1 VIHDLRHVLRAFRR
15 TPIFAVSTVL
25 VLALGIGAN
34 TAVFSVV
41 YAVLLKPLPY
51 AEPDRLVKLAERH
64 PSKGADEGVL
74 SAGTFVDWR
83 ARSHT
88 LESLA
93 VYAPLFG
100 NGETV
105 WNIGDR
111 AQIIKTAGASTSLFA
126 VLRVQPIRGRLFR
139 PENETPPP
147 GALGQFVISY
157 GLWQRA
163 FGGSEDIVGRRVD
176 LEGRLPREIIGVMPP
191 GFDFPDGTEAWTGV
205 PLSNVPVAERRARS
219 FEAIG
224 RLSPGVRID
233 DVRRELVGIS
243 TQLAAEFPASNDGWI
258 PDVEPASNSKAAS
271 ARLALL
277 VLMTAVACVL
287 LIACANVANLLLAR
301 AAARRTEI
309 AVRLALGASTS
320 RLVRHSLLEAAVL
333 CAAGAA
339 LGLLIGSWIAGVLGR
354 LAPIDLAS
362 AGGVMHVPVLIFAIA
377 ACALCAALIGIVPV
391 LHVTRSLARGGLR
404 GDLRASTAHGA
415 GLRRWVVGAEA
426 AVVVLLLTGALLFL
440 RTFMNLRRVDLGF
453 QPAHALSVETRW
465 PVGYLLVAAPGTRP
479 WPRVQRIVDDLV
491 RVIEGVP
498 GVQAAGLITE
508 IPLTSDP
515 AGVTIWR
522 ADAPG
527 AGGGQP
533 AVDARDRFHA
543 DLTIVTRGY
552 FPAMNI
558 AVVRGRNFDDTDRF
572 SVDVISRS
580 GSAKPIGSAIVNSAF
595 ASRYFGGESPVGH
608 VIVIDDDREFGPM
621 RTIVGVVAD
630 SRQRAVAEAP
640 RPTLFIPHA
649 QHPDMIRPSFVV
661 RTTASP
667 GAAALL
673 IRERLL
679 AFDPQLVVLGI
690 RPMDDVISSALS
702 RPRFNLLLMA
712 SFAAVAL
719 LLSGLGIYGVLA
731 YVVAERTREIGIRMA
746 LGARAADVVRLML
759 REGLASVAIGAGI
772 GVAAA
777 LAMGRLLRTLLF
789 GVTPIDPISLAGAPL
804 MLAAIAAFAC
814 YLPTRRATKV
824 DPIVA
829 LRED

>member
-1 VIHDLRHVLRAFRR
+1 MIHDLRQVLRAFRR
-15 TPIFAVSTVL
+15 TPIFALSTVL

-51 AEPDRLVKLAERH
+51 AEPDRLVKLAERNL
-64 PSKGADEGVL
+64 SKGVDEGAL

-83 ARSHT
+83 TRAHT

-93 VYAPLFG
+93 IYAPLFG

-111 AQIIKTAGASTSLFA
+111 AQIIKTAGVSTSLFT

-139 PENETPPP
+139 AENETPPP
-147 GALGQFVISY
+147 GALGEFVIGY

-163 FGGSEDIVGRRVD
+163 FGGSADIVGRRVD

-191 GFDFPDGTEAWTGV
+191 GFDFPEGSEAWTSV
-205 PLSNVPVAERRARS
+205 PLPNVPVAQRRARS

-224 RLSPGVRID
+224 RLSAGVGID
-233 DVRRELVGIS
+233 DVRRELSGIS
-243 TQLAAEFPASNDGWI
+243 TQLATEFPVSNEGWI
-258 PDVEPASNSKAAS
+258 PSVEPASNSKASS
-271 ARLALL
+271 ARLALV

-287 LIACANVANLLLAR
+287 LIACANVTNLLLAR
-301 AAARRTEI
+301 AAARRSEI
-309 AVRLALGASTS
+309 AVRRALGASTS
-320 RLVRHSLLEAAVL
+320 RLIRHSLVEAAAL
-333 CAAGAA
+333 CVAGTA
-339 LGLLIGSWIAGVLGR
+339 LGLLTGSGIAGVLGK

-362 AGGVMHVPVLIFAIA
+362 AGGVMNIPVLVFAMA
-377 ACALCAALIGIVPV
+377 ACALCAGLIGIVPV
-391 LHVTRSLARGGLR
+391 LHVTRSLTRAGLR
-404 GDLRASTAHGA
+404 GDLRSSTAHGA

-440 RTFMNLRRVDLGF
+440 RTFVNLRSVDLGF

-465 PVGYLLVAAPGTRP
+465 PVGYLMVAAPGTRP
-479 WPRVQRIVDDLV
+479 WPRVRRIVDDLV
-491 RVIEGVP
+491 RVIESVP

-522 ADAPG
+522 ADTPG

-533 AVDARDRFHA
+533 PVDSRDRLHA
-543 DLTIVTRGY
+543 DLTVVTRGY
-552 FPAMNI
+552 FPAMDI
-558 AVVRGRNFDDTDRF
+558 TVVRGRNFDDTDRF
-572 SVDVISRS
+572 SDDVLSRS
-580 GSAKPIGSAIVNSAF
+580 STPKPIGSAIVNTAF
-595 ASRYFGGESPVGH
+595 ASRYFADVNPIGH

-621 RTIVGVVAD
+621 RTIIGVVTD
-630 SRQRAVAEAP
+630 SRQRSVAEAP
-640 RPTLFIPHA
+640 RPTVFLPHA

-661 RTTASP
+661 RT
-667 GAAALL
+667 AAASGPVAPLL
-673 IRERLL
+673 REELR

-759 REGLASVAIGAGI
+759 REGLASVGVGAGI
-772 GVAAA
+772 GVIAA
-777 LAMGRLLRTLLF
+777 LAAGRLLRTLLF
-789 GVTPIDPISLAGAPL
+789 GVTPIDPISLAGAPTL
-804 MLAAIAAFAC
+804 LAAIAMIAC

-829 LRED
+829 LREE